1 MATAVVGPGGLA
13 VSRPIATAIAGL
25 DPYEVAELGIPIKKT
40 QKIKSPALSN
50 YELANKIK
58 KTYGLSND
66 GSNRLVGPTIDRNN
80 QFEVDEEIDS
90 IDQGDHGNSPSPVM
104 LPPPQSVAQVG
115 MMLQP
120 DLDPY
125 SLIPQQFHNSFKI
138 NPPHHMIISRQRP
151 TDIMTE
157 NKDPEDLGQIDH
169 EEEEDQESEFSYH
182 VPQQVRYGY
191 QMPSLPLYYPPY
203 SYYYYR
209 Y

>member
-40 QKIKSPALSN
+40 QKVKSPALSN
-50 YELANKIK
+50 YELAKKLK

-66 GSNRLVGPTIDRNN
+66 GSNRLVGPDIDRNSE
-80 QFEVDEEIDS
+80 FEVEAEID
-90 IDQGDHGNSPSPVM
+90 DTEEHGDTPSPSPVM

-125 SLIPQQFHNSFKI
+125 SLIPQQFHNQFKI
-138 NPPHHMIISRQRP
+138 NSPHHMILSRQRP

-157 NKDPEDLGQIDH
+157 NRVPGEMEVEPHVGD
-169 EEEEDQESEFSYH
+169 DQETGFSYN
-182 VPQQVRYGY
+182 VPQHVRFGY
-191 QMPSLPLYYPPY
+191 QMPPMPFYYPPY
-203 SYYYYR
+203 NYYYYR